1 MDFLGGTF
9 ELLMAL
15 VATAS
20 WFFIAYL
27 GIDFFTKAGEKEDA
41 SKFVKD
47 YAGPIWFIFTFLAFS
62 WIVKQM

>member
-41 SKFVKD
+41 SKFVKE
-47 YAGPIWFIFTFLAFS
+47 YAVPIWYIFTFLAFC